1 MNSQKEHKNSEANPK
16 EIKEIKEIDLT
27 TEKKVIGNKT
37 RRTYDLVDDE
47 IKTITLDNDIVVKLI
62 ANNKGVFVDF
72 RKYYKG
78 YPTKKGIR
86 ILASKFKE
94 IAQLLDADI
103 KKNVVFNNLEDL
115 NNII

>member
-1 MNSQKEHKNSEANPK
+1 M
-16 EIKEIKEIDLT
+16 
-27 TEKKVIGNKT
+27 
-37 RRTYDLVDDE
+37 
-47 IKTITLDNDIVVKLI
+47 I

>member
-1 MNSQKEHKNSEANPK
+1 MSSAESSKK
-16 EIKEIKEIDLT
+16 IDLRKDLKIT
-27 TEKKVIGNKT
+27 TNKVA
-37 RRTYDLVDDE
+37 RTYDLVDDE

-62 ANNKGVFVDF
+62 ANNKGVFIDF

-86 ILASKFKE
+86 ILASKFSDV
-94 IAQLLDADI
+94 ANLLSDDI
-103 KKNVVFNNLEDL
+103 KKHVPSSELEEL